1 VFLVIINLMITL
13 SQSSIHPYTAD
24 FIRAIRE
31 AGGHELLSHEVI
43 AVNDLVKNL
52 TAYQIWDRL
61 VGLYPFVGR
70 GPVPHSFN
78 LINPLFYRMI
88 WFGGI
93 VHDALGI
100 TTNGTT
106 GSGDTTIN
114 PALGNNFVNSMTFGV
129 YSRTDGV
136 SGGVDLGAQ
145 AATNLH
151 IKFTDNNGYFD
162 NCFSSGRISLSMT
175 SALGLILSSRQAS
188 NDHGGWQNGVRII
201 NGGGAQGTITSTSFT
216 IASRQ
221 VGSLFTARN
230 YAMCIIG
237 YGLTDI
243 QNKLLYD
250 SVQAF
255 QITLG
260 RSV

>member
-1 VFLVIINLMITL
+1 MITL

-24 FIRAIRE
+24 FIRAIRD
-31 AGGHELLSHEVI
+31 AGGNGLLAHEIIATNNLVI
-43 AVNDLVKNL
+43 NL
-52 TAYQIWDRL
+52 TAYQIWDKL

-70 GPVPHSFN
+70 SDISHSFN
-78 LINPLFYRMI
+78 LINPMFYRMI

-114 PALGNNFVNSMTFGV
+114 PGLGNNFVNSMTFGV

-151 IKFTDNNGYFD
+151 VKFTDGNAYFD
-162 NCFSSGRISLSMT
+162 NCFSSGRISLAMT
-175 SALGLILSSRQAS
+175 SALGLILSSRFAS
-188 NDHGGWQNGVRII
+188 NAHSGWQNGVRII
-201 NGGGAQGTITSTSFT
+201 NGSGAQGTITSATFT

-237 YGLTDI
+237 YGLSDE
-243 QNKLLYD
+243 QNVALYQA
-250 SVQAF
+250 VQNF
-255 QITLG
+255 QILLN
-260 RSV
+260 RAV